1 MIDPD
6 KTIPL
11 PSAPLPESLAEE
23 ISAIRQH
30 STRLR
35 LYSETTGIYQD
46 DVLELVARTRNHP
59 GPVLELGVY
68 HGGLS
73 VQLAHVLR
81 AQGRRLI
88 CLDISSK
95 MLEIARRHFQSLGVP
110 ADHVTFLQ
118 GTVADY
124 YDTQPRAAAV
134 IIDADHS
141 YWAARN
147 DLSHVLAH
155 NGDAHAI
162 LLHDYNLRVDY
173 IKEPGCTKD
182 YVDVKRAVLDVCGEG
197 ATILPIGSM
206 GAGQYIG
213 DGGPYVEQGVSEG
226 AALFPALLPADAF
239 ARAASH
245 VACDEAARSRR
256 ALAWLMQDR
265 QALPKILS
273 ATETML
279 SAQADTI
286 KLLARMEK

>member
-1 MIDPD
+1 MTLRND
-6 KTIPL
+6 TIPL
-11 PSAPLPESLAEE
+11 PSVPLPETLAEE

-30 STRLR
+30 SMRLK
-35 LYSETTGIYQD
+35 LYSETTGPYQD

-81 AQGRRLI
+81 AQGRRLV
-88 CLDISSK
+88 CLDISGK
-95 MLEIARRHFQSLGVP
+95 MLEIARRHFQSLGMP
-110 ADHVTFLQ
+110 TDNVTFLQ
-118 GTVADY
+118 GTVVDY
-124 YDTQPRAAAV
+124 YDSQPRAAAV

-141 YWAARN
+141 YWAVRN
-147 DLSHVLAH
+147 DLCHILAH

-182 YVDVKRAVLDVCGEG
+182 YVDVNRAVLDVCGDAG
-197 ATILPIGSM
+197 SILPIGTV

-213 DGGPYVEQGVSEG
+213 EGGPYVEQGVNEG
-226 AALFPALLPADAF
+226 AALFPPLLPADAF
-239 ARAASH
+239 ARAAAH
-245 VACDEAARSRR
+245 VACDEAARTRR
-256 ALAWLMQDR
+256 ALAWIMLDR
-265 QALPKILS
+265 QTLPKILS
-273 ATETML
+273 ATEAML
-279 SAQADTI
+279 SAQAETI